1 MEFYRPPVLLLDKKT
16 GYVISFRFLRDVNSS
31 LAAIWT
37 GRGSNAYLEV
47 IMYAIIRTGGKQYQ
61 VEAGKRLR
69 VEKLD
74 GNIGDSIVID
84 DVLMVSDGENIKI
97 GQPVVDGAQVN
108 AKIVEQDRAKKVLVF
123 KKKKRKGYQVQKG
136 HRQSFTGL
144 EIQDIKA

>member
-1 MEFYRPPVLLLDKKT
+1 
-16 GYVISFRFLRDVNSS
+16 
-31 LAAIWT
+31 
-37 GRGSNAYLEV
+37 
-47 IMYAIIRTGGKQYQ
+47 MYAIIRTGGKQYQ